1 MSDPVLPWG
10 SLDPEQLLE
19 GTSVGE
25 WKVGKSG
32 GPYVYC
38 EGRAVCII
46 DEWPD
51 VAEPN
56 CRLIA
61 AAPTLARMVKV
72 QQDVIARWLG
82 GWEWVGGWEADDR
95 EELDIW
101 SWWRPDIDGDG
112 DRVEPMTP
120 DEAACIRAIEGR
132 QSVDRDD
139 ESR

>member
-56 CRLIA
+56 CRRWVGEGLLNGVSVEKVRA
-61 AAPTLARMVKV
+61 WGYFVKV
-72 QQDVIARWLG
+72 K
-82 GWEWVGGWEADDR
+82 
-95 EELDIW
+95 
-101 SWWRPDIDGDG
+101 P
-112 DRVEPMTP
+112 
-120 DEAACIRAIEGR
+120 
-132 QSVDRDD
+132 
-139 ESR
+139 